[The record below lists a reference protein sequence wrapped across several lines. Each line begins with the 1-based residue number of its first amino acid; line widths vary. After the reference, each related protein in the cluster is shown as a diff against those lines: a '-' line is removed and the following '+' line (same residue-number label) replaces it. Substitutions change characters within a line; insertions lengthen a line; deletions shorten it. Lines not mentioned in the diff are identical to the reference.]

1 MPWKCLPGVFRA
13 RSEASLVSVEV
24 HDLDLS
30 GSRDR
35 LIELLAESLDDWRN
49 AAPGKY
55 AWLYLENPA
64 GPARVWGLKAEGL
77 VVGASAALPR
87 TIRSTLRHAAW
98 VLGDFCIAP
107 RHRSLGPA
115 LALQRAACD
124 AVERGEVDLWY
135 DFPSRTMLA
144 IYARMSIRP
153 AGEMKRLVYPLKVD
167 SFVEKRVGSA
177 VIRRGVSAV
186 GNAALS
192 ARDAIRQRDRAVE
205 VRLFDRNF
213 EGAYRTGLEDKG
225 GVYLDRT
232 ADYLNWRYRRD
243 PRGAASIL
251 EAGGAFLVFRRSSDQ
266 IGIVDLFGTDDAAI
280 LRELVL
286 EVIEIG
292 RAESMESVVCS
303 ISEQHPWVPILEE
316 LGFRV
321 RDGVPFVVYARPGVL
336 EEGTA
341 WFLMSGD
348 RDS

>member
-1 MPWKCLPGVFRA
+1 L
-13 RSEASLVSVEV
+13 SEARLVSFEV

-30 GSRDR
+30 LSRDR
-35 LIELLAESLDDWRN
+35 LLELLVESFDGWKV
-49 AAPGKY
+49 AAAAKFE
-55 AWLYLENPA
+55 WLYLESPT
-64 GPARVWGLKAEGL
+64 GRARAWGLKAERQ

-87 TIRSTLRHAAW
+87 TILSPRRKAAW
-98 VLGDFCIAP
+98 VLGDFCVAKEV
-107 RHRSLGPA
+107 RSLGPA
-115 LALQRAACD
+115 IALQRAVCD
-124 AVERGEVDLWY
+124 AVDLGEVDLWY

-144 IYARMSIRP
+144 IYARMGFRP
-153 AGEMKRLVYPLKVD
+153 AGEMKRLVYPLMVD
-167 SFVEKRVGSA
+167 SFVEKKVGSA
-177 VIRRGVSAV
+177 AIRRSVSAV

-192 ARDAIRQRDRAVE
+192 ARDAMRRRDRAVE
-205 VRLFDRNF
+205 VRPFDRDF
-213 EGAYRTGLEDKG
+213 EGIYQTGLEDKG
-225 GVYLDRT
+225 GVFLERT

-243 PRGAASIL
+243 PRGAASVL

-280 LRELVL
+280 LRELLL
-286 EVIEIG
+286 EVVEIG

-303 ISEQHPWVPILEE
+303 ISEQHPWVPILEG

-336 EEGTA
+336 EEGTP